1 MNLKSESLTEKQA
14 KEISKWKYDGEYE
27 IYNLPKWDTMVKEEY
42 SLCDEFKRKRFSAYT
57 NEENELVG
65 FTNLL
70 DEGESVFFGIGVN
83 PKYCNQGIGK
93 IITQCA
99 LIDCKT
105 NFPNKPVILEVRTWN
120 NRAINCYKAQGFEII
135 EIKHQETCIGMGEF
149 YVMKYIN
156 NSEN

>member
-70 DEGESVFFGIGVN
+70 DEGESVF
-83 PKYCNQGIGK
+83 
-93 IITQCA
+93 
-99 LIDCKT
+99 L
-105 NFPNKPVILEVRTWN
+105 
-120 NRAINCYKAQGFEII
+120 
-135 EIKHQETCIGMGEF
+135 
-149 YVMKYIN
+149 
-156 NSEN
+156 